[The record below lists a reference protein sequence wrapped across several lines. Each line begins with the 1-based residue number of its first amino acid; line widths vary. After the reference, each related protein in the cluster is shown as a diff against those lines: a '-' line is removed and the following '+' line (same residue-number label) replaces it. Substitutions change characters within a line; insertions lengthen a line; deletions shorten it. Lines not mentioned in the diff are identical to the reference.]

1 VNAESVTSSADG
13 ARVWFITGASSGIGR
28 ALAETVLER
37 GDRVVAA
44 VRDPHRVRDLGD
56 RYPGQALPAGVDVT
70 DQDQVRAA
78 IDAGLAAFG
87 RLDVIVNNAG
97 YGLFGALE
105 ELSAEDLRREFETN
119 VLGALYVLRAAL
131 PHLRGRRS
139 GHLVQ
144 VSSLDGVAP
153 LGAGESAYAATKF
166 AVEGACEVLA
176 KEVAHLGI
184 RVTIIE
190 PGPVRTGFGDRA
202 VAAPVSA
209 DDYAASVGAALS
221 WFEDLQGAQPN
232 DPRRVAD
239 AIVEVVE
246 TDRPP
251 LRLAL
256 GTEAVQAIRAKLET
270 QRAELDEWEHLSV
283 TTAFSAS

>member
-1 VNAESVTSSADG
+1 
-13 ARVWFITGASSGIGR
+13 VWFITGASSGIGR

-283 TTAFSAS
+283 TTAFSAR